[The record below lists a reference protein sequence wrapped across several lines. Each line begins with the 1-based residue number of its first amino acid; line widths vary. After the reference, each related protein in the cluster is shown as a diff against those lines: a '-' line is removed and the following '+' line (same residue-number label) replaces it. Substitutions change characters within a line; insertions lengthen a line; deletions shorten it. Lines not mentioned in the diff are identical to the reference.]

1 MRLFGCAKPVES
13 CSELDPNLPCQVK
26 DNQGKLA
33 DALKEFFADAEA
45 AGFGALPV
53 SRSETVEKGH
63 GRIETRSNA
72 LWLSDLTWLDRA
84 VRQHWPNGI
93 GMVARTRVDPWQDI
107 DRAGVLHRL
116 ALRKFALSLLRQDMH
131 YPKRSLRGRRK
142 TADRLPDYRASL
154 LGLAPRG

>member
-13 CSELDPNLPCQVK
+13 RSELDPNLPCQVK

-33 DALKEFFADAEA
+33 DALKGFFADAEA

-53 SRSETVEKGH
+53 SRS
-63 GRIETRSNA
+63 
-72 LWLSDLTWLDRA
+72 
-84 VRQHWPNGI
+84 
-93 GMVARTRVDPWQDI
+93 
-107 DRAGVLHRL
+107 
-116 ALRKFALSLLRQDMH
+116 DMQ

-154 LGLAPRG
+154 LGLTPRG